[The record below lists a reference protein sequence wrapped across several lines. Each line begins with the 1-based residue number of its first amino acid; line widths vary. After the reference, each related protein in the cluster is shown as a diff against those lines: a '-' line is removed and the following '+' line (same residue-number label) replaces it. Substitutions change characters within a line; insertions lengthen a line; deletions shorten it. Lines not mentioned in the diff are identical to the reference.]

1 MNFFKRASK
10 GFYGYRP
17 TNSLVTWLRTSI
29 TLLIVGGVLTL
40 LRWDW
45 FAVSWD
51 WLNGDES
58 NSATIRNIGLVIAGL
73 IALPLAIWRTRV
85 ADRQA
90 SAAQLQVGAAQQQ
103 VDMGHQSLLNES
115 YQQSAEMLGSNVL
128 AVRMGGIYALQQLA
142 HDHAGLYH
150 LQIMNL
156 FCAFVRRPPPDP
168 EVGLGVPNAPR
179 LRHDVQAIMDAIAA
193 RDKSRRALE
202 QSAGFALDLRDSDLS
217 GAQMDRDVFLDGR
230 VLFASA
236 LIDQDLGPD
245 RFRLEFSGAQLARA
259 QLDRANLQNAR
270 LNGANLS
277 GASLTNAN
285 LSGARLVGANL
296 SGRVRLIGANLS
308 DAVLVGADLSSASF
322 YYTTLSGTDFGADG
336 DDKSWSVT
344 GLTQAMLE
352 LAIADPNNPPK
363 LGGVV
368 LDTETGEPLVW
379 RKWRLIST

>member
-1 MNFFKRASK
+1 ME
-10 GFYGYRP
+10 
-17 TNSLVTWLRTSI
+17 V
-29 TLLIVGGVLTL
+29 VLSFL
-40 LRWDW
+40 
-45 FAVSWD
+45 FWD
-51 WLNGDES
+51 WLNGNDS
-58 NSATIRNIGLVIAGL
+58 AGATIRNIGLVIAGSL
-73 IALPLAIWRTRV
+73 ALPLAIWRARV

-90 SAAQLQVGAAQQQ
+90 SAAHRQVDEAQRQVDTAQQ
-103 VDMGHQSLLNES
+103 GLLNDR

-230 VLFASA
+230 VLFVSA
-236 LIDQDLGPD
+236 LIVQDLGPD

-308 DAVLVGADLSSASF
+308 DAALVAADLSSASF
-322 YYTTLSGTDFGADG
+322 YYTTLSGTDFYGVDG

-344 GLTQAMLE
+344 GLTQEMLD

-368 LDTETGEPLVW
+368 LDAETGEPLVW
-379 RKWRLIST
+379 NGGIAPKSP

>member
-1 MNFFKRASK
+1 MKR
-10 GFYGYRP
+10 
-17 TNSLVTWLRTSI
+17 LEQLRTICGQLRLPISGGPYLLTSTAI
-29 TLLIVGGVLTL
+29 LIVEVVLSFL
-40 LRWDW
+40 FWN
-45 FAVSWD
+45 
-51 WLNGDES
+51 WLNGTDS
-58 NSATIRNIGLVIAGL
+58 AGATIRNIGLVIAGSL
-73 IALPLAIWRTRV
+73 ALPLAIWRAKV
-85 ADRQA
+85 ADKQA
-90 SAAQLQVGAAQQQ
+90 SAAQHQVT
-103 VDMGHQSLLNES
+103 MGEQSLLNER
-115 YQQSAEMLGSNVL
+115 YQKSTDMLGSNVL

-230 VLFASA
+230 VLFVSA

-352 LAIADPNNPPK
+352 LAIADSNNPPK

-379 RKWRLIST
+379 NGGIAPKSP